1 MYKAL
6 ISFCGK
12 VNMTMGEVGE
22 IPDKTLADDLLR
34 AGYIVPVK
42 DEKPAEAKAEEK
54 KPQKT
59 RRGGKKNEQNNG

>member
-22 IPDKTLADDLLR
+22 IPDKALAEDLLR
-34 AGYIVPVK
+34 AGYIEAVK
-42 DEKPAEAKAEEK
+42 VEKTEEKTEEKPAEK
-54 KPQKT
+54 KPQKAN
-59 RRGGKKNEQNNG
+59 KKK